1 MNILLLA
8 RLFLSLKDA
17 QSRISDE
24 SKECESKHKIESPK
38 ARRMAMIITAGKVLL
53 LMSVMGELP
62 FFDLFSLSGFN
73 DRLFW
78 IGVLVVTGSAL
89 VLLLGFMIFYE
100 KEEQRDQI
108 VRRETQDYKIES
120 SKVRQKQIEYRRS
133 SKFLTDF

>member
-24 SKECESKHKIESPK
+24 SKEFESKHKIESPK

-62 FFDLFSLSGFN
+62 FFDLFSLSVFN